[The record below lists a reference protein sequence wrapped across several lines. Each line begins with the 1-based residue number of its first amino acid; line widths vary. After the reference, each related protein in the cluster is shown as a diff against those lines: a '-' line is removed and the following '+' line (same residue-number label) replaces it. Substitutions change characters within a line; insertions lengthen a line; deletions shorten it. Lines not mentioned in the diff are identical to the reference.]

1 MSHDTIPGKLVE
13 SVFKKVLAPD
23 LTPAAIE
30 GLAALGI
37 ELHAAPPDTYLRT
50 TFHQAMALMGRTL
63 YPSLAPPEQLYRL
76 GRHLIASLQT
86 RNVVKGAFISM
97 ARFLGPR
104 RALKQ
109 AVDHLDRS
117 PVKLT
122 VTERSKTE
130 FEIAVDDREQPE
142 FLRGML
148 EEAIHLLGGRS
159 AEVALLGPQGESN
172 VFRASW
178 R

>member
-1 MSHDTIPGKLVE
+1 MSHDTIPGRLVE
-13 SVFKKVLAPD
+13 SVFKKVLAAD
-23 LTPAAIE
+23 LTPELIK
-30 GLAALGI
+30 GLGALGI
-37 ELHAAPPDTYLRT
+37 DLHTPAPETYLRS
-50 TFHQAMALMGRTL
+50 TFHEAIELTAKTL
-63 YPSLAPPEQLYRL
+63 HPQLEQGPRLHRL
-76 GRHLIASLQT
+76 GRHLIACLQT
-86 RNVVKGAFISM
+86 RHVIPSAFVSM

-109 AVDHLDRS
+109 AVDHLERS

-122 VTERSKTE
+122 ITERSKTE

-148 EEAIHLLGGRS
+148 EEAIHLLGGKS
-159 AEVALLGPQGESN
+159 AEVALVGAQGESN
-172 VFRASW
+172 VFRATW